1 MMLYMDYVVLRSTL
15 VMTMMFKN
23 IYDIKEF
30 IKVNTTLL
38 FIFKTTLK

>member
-1 MMLYMDYVVLRSTL
+1 MTL
-15 VMTMMFKN
+15 EMTMKFKN
-23 IYDIKEF
+23 FYDIKEY